1 MNEIKQKQVLFFRKG
16 KNYYY
21 KYGEKISKVDAWTI
35 NLLKESLTLP
45 YNVGFIGYSRA
56 QIGRIISYLYED
68 GVKVQGNKIDDRQ
81 KNHALHFIIS
91 FSEMK
96 YTIDVFR
103 IPYVS
108 NFYGRSNNINPFTI
122 INLNGKQILLEV
134 TKDYAKKNKGDYYF
148 LADELTDE
156 EKNFFDSC
164 YVKLEYDFLYRM
176 QSEKKQIGSSK
187 VFKRIKKR

>member
-68 GVKVQGNKIDDRQ
+68 GEKAGEIQDYISDLSIKSSFNDNTEIMPLI
-81 KNHALHFIIS
+81 NHYELVINDF
-91 FSEMK
+91 MM
-96 YTIDVFR
+96 
-103 IPYVS
+103 
-108 NFYGRSNNINPFTI
+108 FYNI
-122 INLNGKQILLEV
+122 Q
-134 TKDYAKKNKGDYYF
+134 
-148 LADELTDE
+148 
-156 EKNFFDSC
+156 
-164 YVKLEYDFLYRM
+164 
-176 QSEKKQIGSSK
+176 
-187 VFKRIKKR
+187 